1 MKKKRFTEAQ
11 IVSILHQQEAGKS
24 AKDISRE
31 HGISD
36 ATFYNWKAKYGGM
49 QVSDVKRMKDL
60 EEENARLKRIVAN
73 QTLEIDAIKTVL
85 EKKLRRPDDKRE
97 VAVMLVQEKLSVRRA
112 CKLVALPR
120 SVLMYQK
127 KPKDDSS
134 LIEALHELVDKHPT
148 IGFWKCYYRLRR
160 KGCDCNHKRLYR
172 VYTMLRLNVRRKAR
186 RRLPQRIKQ
195 PLMVPQAVNQGWS
208 MDFMC
213 DSLVDGRRFRL
224 LNIIDD
230 YNRESLAIEIDTS
243 LPALRVIRTLEQLIE
258 RRTKPQVIRVD
269 NGPEFISDRLQQWC
283 DDRQIRL
290 QFMQPGKPMQNGF
303 VERNNG
309 SLRKELLDAYLF
321 YSLPEVRQMAHE
333 WQQDYNYQRPHES
346 LGNVPPVE
354 FINPFP

>member
-1 MKKKRFTEAQ
+1 
-11 IVSILHQQEAGKS
+11 
-24 AKDISRE
+24 
-31 HGISD
+31 
-36 ATFYNWKAKYGGM
+36 
-49 QVSDVKRMKDL
+49 
-60 EEENARLKRIVAN
+60 
-73 QTLEIDAIKTVL
+73 
-85 EKKLRRPDDKRE
+85 
-97 VAVMLVQEKLSVRRA
+97 MLVQEKLSVRQA
-112 CKLVALPR
+112 CKLVSLPR
-120 SVLMYQK
+120 SVLMYQR

-160 KGCDCNHKRLYR
+160 KGYDCNHKHLYR
-172 VYTMLRLNVRRKAR
+172 VYTMLRLNVRRRAR

-195 PLMVPQAVNQGWS
+195 PLMVPLAVNQGWS

-258 RRTKPQVIRVD
+258 RRTTPKVIRVD
-269 NGPEFISDRLQQWC
+269 NGPEFISDKLQQWC

-290 QFMQPGKPMQNGF
+290 QFIQPGKPMQNGF

-321 YSLPEVRQMAHE
+321 YSLPEVRQMAE
-333 WQQDYNYQRPHES
+333 ERQQDYNCQRPHES
-346 LGNVPPVE
+346 LGNVPPLE

>member
-1 MKKKRFTEAQ
+1 
-11 IVSILHQQEAGKS
+11 
-24 AKDISRE
+24 
-31 HGISD
+31 
-36 ATFYNWKAKYGGM
+36 
-49 QVSDVKRMKDL
+49 
-60 EEENARLKRIVAN
+60 
-73 QTLEIDAIKTVL
+73 
-85 EKKLRRPDDKRE
+85 
-97 VAVMLVQEKLSVRRA
+97 MLVQEKLSVRRA

-120 SVLMYQK
+120 SVLMYHK
-127 KPKDDSS
+127 KTRDDSS
-134 LIEALHELVDKHPT
+134 LIDALHELVDRHPT

-160 KGCDCNHKRLYR
+160 KGYGCNHKRLYR
-172 VYTMLRLNVRRKAR
+172 VYTMLKLNVRRKAR

-195 PLMVPQAVNQGWS
+195 PLLAPQAINQGWS

-224 LNIIDD
+224 LNIIDE

-258 RRTKPQVIRVD
+258 RRTKPQTIRVD

-283 DDRQIRL
+283 DDKHIQL
-290 QFMQPGKPMQNGF
+290 QFIQPGKPMQNGF

-321 YSLPEVRQMAHE
+321 YSLREVRQMAEE
-333 WQQDYNYQRPHES
+333 WQHDYNNERPHES

-354 FINPFP
+354 FI